1 MLLISGF
8 QKNTSYK
15 HWMKSGNLFFLL
27 ESIRPRPLTY
37 YDYFTK
43 GGPGFPVPS
52 IILLSI
58 FYHISYNLHLSP
70 FCMIDVFYLHRDIQ
84 FYYGLWEDRRCVTI
98 IFYCNSN
105 IISKSYQQPL
115 ICTFLRPELLLF
127 RIVTIPFWAYRIFS
141 AG

>member
-1 MLLISGF
+1 
-8 QKNTSYK
+8 
-15 HWMKSGNLFFLL
+15 MKSGNLFFLL

-70 FCMIDVFYLHRDIQ
+70 FCMIDVFYFAQGYTVLLCFMGKTDDVLLSYFI
-84 FYYGLWEDRRCVTI
+84 
-98 IFYCNSN
+98 CNSN

-115 ICTFLRPELLLF
+115 ICTFLRLELLLF

-141 AG
+141 CRLE

>member
-1 MLLISGF
+1 
-8 QKNTSYK
+8 
-15 HWMKSGNLFFLL
+15 MKSGNLFFLL

-43 GGPGFPVPS
+43 GGPGFSVPS
-52 IILLSI
+52 IIFLSI
-58 FYHISYNLHLSP
+58 FYHIPPYNLHLSP

-84 FYYGLWEDRRCVTI
+84 FYYALWERQTMCYYHI
-98 IFYCNSN
+98 LLQQQ
-105 IISKSYQQPL
+105 YQQPL

>member
-1 MLLISGF
+1 
-8 QKNTSYK
+8 
-15 HWMKSGNLFFLL
+15 MKSGNLFFLL

-43 GGPGFPVPS
+43 GGPGFSVPS
-52 IILLSI
+52 IIFLSI
-58 FYHISYNLHLSP
+58 FYHIPSYNLHLSP
-70 FCMIDVFYLHRDIQ
+70 FCMMSFICTGIYSFTML
-84 FYYGLWEDRRCVTI
+84 YGKDRRCVTI